1 MPCSPL
7 RECRPQAAHGGGCRG
22 FHVRLQLLTR
32 QRMRVQMQTGP
43 GSVIGR
49 CTALQRCFALQRS
62 PGSTTAFKDTIRH
75 QCSRC
80 TPWAQGPNGTRLRHY
95 GRIQTRSSAACS
107 SRRRSREVCY
117 VFETSHRPTGRCLPI
132 AHLTRESVPYP
143 PPARHTSHPLSGRAL
158 VPSCRLWS
166 DKCAAWGWVRR
177 ESRQVKSSPAPQTGC
192 SSRPRAPLRHG
203 AVMGAPHAPNG
214 TLTARVP
221 PSTMKVPTS
230 LPDASI
236 SSFRCETKTV
246 WPAARARTCSASAR
260 TF

>member
-43 GSVIGR
+43 GSVTGC

-95 GRIQTRSSAACS
+95 GRFPDEVGAGGRDT
-107 SRRRSREVCY
+107 SRRRSREVCHE
-117 VFETSHRPTGRCLPI
+117 FETAPQLKAPTGRCLPI

-158 VPSCRLWS
+158 VPVPCVACGRTSAPLGAA
-166 DKCAAWGWVRR
+166 CAA
-177 ESRQVKSSPAPQTGC
+177 SHVKSSQAQSPKP
-192 SSRPRAPLRHG
+192 
-203 AVMGAPHAPNG
+203 GAPPDLVHLSMMAP
-214 TLTARVP
+214 
-221 PSTMKVPTS
+221 
-230 LPDASI
+230 
-236 SSFRCETKTV
+236 
-246 WPAARARTCSASAR
+246 
-260 TF
+260 

>member
-7 RECRPQAAHGGGCRG
+7 RKCRPQAAHGGCCRG

-95 GRIQTRSSAACS
+95 GRSRRGRARRDDR

-158 VPSCRLWS
+158 VPVPCVACGRTSAPLGAG
-166 DKCAAWGWVRR
+166 CAA
-177 ESRQVKSSPAPQTGC
+177 SHVKSSQAQ
-192 SSRPRAPLRHG
+192 RPKP
-203 AVMGAPHAPNG
+203 GAPPDLVLLSMMAP
-214 TLTARVP
+214 
-221 PSTMKVPTS
+221 
-230 LPDASI
+230 
-236 SSFRCETKTV
+236 
-246 WPAARARTCSASAR
+246 
-260 TF
+260 